1 MHSVTHTGDVIEH
14 GRDNERMS
22 GSMTAAGWVKVIS
35 IVLIV
40 ASVLVLVRL
49 LPVDRAAGL
58 LAAQID
64 GLGLWGPLVFAGV
77 YVVWTVLF
85 LPGSVLTLAA
95 GALFGLWIGTI
106 TVSLGSTLGAAAAF
120 VIGRYLARDA
130 VERKLRGYP
139 KFAAVDRAVAQGG
152 WKIVALLR
160 LSPAVPFNLQNYLY
174 GLTAIRF
181 WPCIVASWAA
191 MLPGTFAW
199 VYLGFAGREAVGV
212 AAGAEVERAWW
223 EWGLLGVG
231 LAATIAVTVYVTRLA
246 RRAIAEQTEVEGEG
260 VGASDEATK
269 RRSDEGWGARPW
281 RGTIVWAGVA
291 VLMVVLTVVVWLQ
304 RDVIGGMFGPPQV
317 AMREA
322 HEPRPDGPVF
332 DHSPFERILR
342 DHVNENGGV
351 DYAGLYADPGALL
364 MYNRSLAEAPF
375 DEMGRDEKLALL
387 INAYNSFTLELIL
400 DYWDEGRLE
409 SIRDIPAAER
419 WDAERWNVGGH
430 IWSLNQI
437 EHEQIRPKFVEPDI
451 HWAVVCAAVGC
462 PPLRRDAYTAERLA
476 EQLQEQGRIMHTDGS
491 RWFRYDREAGVV
503 HLTPLYQWYAGDFE
517 QVAGSVLDYA
527 GIYAPELR
535 RDLERGERPR
545 VRWLEYDWSLNT
557 QENLR

>member
-1 MHSVTHTGDVIEH
+1 MHPLTHAGDRIGDEREH
-14 GRDNERMS
+14 AS
-22 GSMTAAGWVKVIS
+22 GSGAAKATAWVKLVS
-35 IVLIV
+35 IVV
-40 ASVLVLVRL
+40 MVGSVLVLVRL

-58 LAAQID
+58 LAGQIEQ
-64 GLGLWGPLVFAGV
+64 LGLWGPVVFAAL

-85 LPGSVLTLAA
+85 LPGSVLTLAG
-95 GALFGLWIGTI
+95 GALFGLWVGTI

-120 VIGRYLARDA
+120 VIGRYLAREA

-181 WPCIVASWAA
+181 WPCIIASWAA

-199 VYLGFAGREAVGV
+199 VYLGFAGRAAVGA
-212 AAGAEVERAWW
+212 AAGVEAERAWW
-223 EWGLLGVG
+223 EWALLGVG
-231 LAATIAVTVYVTRLA
+231 LAATITVTVYVTRLA
-246 RRAIAEQTEVEGEG
+246 RRAIAEQTEVES
-260 VGASDEATK
+260 ASDEATK
-269 RRSDEGWGARPW
+269 RWRDEGPQRRTWHGAL
-281 RGTIVWAGVA
+281 VWAGVA
-291 VLMVVLTVVVWLQ
+291 VLMLALVVVAYVQ

-322 HEPRPDGPVF
+322 YEPRPDGPVF
-332 DHSPFERILR
+332 DHSPFEAILQQ
-342 DHVNENGGV
+342 HVNENGGV
-351 DYAGLYADPGALL
+351 DYAALSADPDALL
-364 MYNRSLAEAPF
+364 AYNRSLADAPF

-400 DYWDEGRLE
+400 DYWDEGRLQ
-409 SIRDIPAAER
+409 SIRDIPAARR
-419 WDAERWNVGGH
+419 WDDERWNIGGN

-437 EHEQIRPKFVEPDI
+437 EHEQIRPKFAEPDI

-462 PPLRRDAYTAERLA
+462 PPLRRDVYTAEKLEDQFR
-476 EQLQEQGRIMHTDGS
+476 EQGRIMHTDGS
-491 RWFRYDREAGVV
+491 RWFRYDSEAGVV

-527 GIYAPELR
+527 AIYAPELR
-535 RDLERGERPR
+535 RDIERGERPGI
-545 VRWLEYDWSLNT
+545 RWLEYDWSLNT
-557 QENLR
+557 QEALP